1 MIRIEEHGT
10 GGRSA
15 LALRLLLGAMSKRIS
30 SSAGVATGE
39 EFRAARKAAEEIGA
53 QIVLGDRPIE
63 ITVSS
68 QTWNLETL

>member
-15 LALRLLLGAMSKRIS
+15 LVLRLLLGAMSKRIS

-39 EFRAARKAAEEIGA
+39 EVRF
-53 QIVLGDRPIE
+53 L
-63 ITVSS
+63 
-68 QTWNLETL
+68 

>member
-39 EFRAARKAAEEIGA
+39 EVRF
-53 QIVLGDRPIE
+53 L
-63 ITVSS
+63 
-68 QTWNLETL
+68 